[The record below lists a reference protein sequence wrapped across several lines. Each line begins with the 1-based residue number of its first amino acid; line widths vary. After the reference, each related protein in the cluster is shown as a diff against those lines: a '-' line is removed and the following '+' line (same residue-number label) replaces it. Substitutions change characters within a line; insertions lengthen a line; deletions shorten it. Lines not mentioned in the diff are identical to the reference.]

1 MNIEEALILLDTIL
15 KPQGLS
21 NIQEVIF
28 RQVWEGKTY
37 PEIADSVGYEPN
49 YVKDVGAKLW
59 QLLSNILGEKVTK
72 SNLQSVLRR
81 YGDREN
87 SPSLQTITEISRSP
101 QQQHDRYSKFTPKID
116 WGEAVDVSI
125 FYGRTTELNKLQ
137 QWIEIDRCKAI
148 SILGMGGMGKT
159 TLAVKLAEQVQNQF
173 DYTIWRSLVHGPP
186 LEKLL
191 DEIIRFLGDPHEIE
205 LPETVEGKIARTI
218 DYLRNSRCLL
228 ILDNVETILRSG
240 DRAGYYREGYEEY
253 GELFQRVGEIRH
265 QSCLILTSRE
275 KPKEFIA
282 LEGETLPV
290 RSLQLHGLQQQ
301 EGQQIFQVKG
311 SFAGEETEW
320 QTLIERY
327 SGNPLALKIVAT
339 TIQEL
344 FNGSISEF
352 LAQGTVIFDDIRDL
366 LDQHFNRLS
375 NLERELV
382 YWLAIAREEVSF
394 AQLKDYLV
402 QSGTQSKLIDAISSL
417 IQRSIVE
424 RRLEQN
430 LAFFVLQPAVMEYVT
445 NRLVELICQE
455 ITTDNL
461 SILRSH
467 ALINAQAKDYIR
479 EAQVRS
485 IVQPII
491 TRLLTFFET
500 TNNLTEHLQ
509 KILDRLREEPQI
521 RQGYTAGNILNFLCQ
536 LQIDLTNYNL
546 SNLAIWQAYLQDT
559 NLHRVNCQNADLAKS
574 VFANTLSAVLSVAFS
589 GDGKLLATGDV
600 DGRVCLWQVTDGQ
613 QLLTCKGHNNW
624 VHSVAFLPQDFTLIS
639 ASEDRTLRLWDL
651 STGECLR
658 VFQGHT
664 GRVWCVAPHPSNQT
678 IASGSEDRKIKLWNL
693 NTGECDRTIEGH
705 QGEVSSLA
713 FSPDGSILVSGSED
727 RSIRIWD
734 VKTGECLRIL
744 SGHKGWVWSV
754 ACSPIPPTLG
764 GILVSGGDDGIVRLW
779 DSNTGECL
787 QMFQG
792 HIGRVW
798 SVACSAIRPTEEGKG
813 VIVASGG
820 DDRTIRIWD
829 TATGSCLKVLREHTG
844 RVWDIAFSPTSFNL
858 PAKGEGGILASGSED
873 QTIRIWHSSTGQCL
887 KKFQG
892 YTNWVCEVAFSP
904 DGKTLYSCNEDRT
917 VRVWDVETGMCLR
930 TLRGHRYQVW
940 SIAVSFDGQTLAS
953 SSEDQTIRLWDA
965 ATGNCLKT
973 LSGHQSRIWS
983 IAWSRDG
990 QLLASGSGDR
1000 SVKVWNPHTGECLRT
1015 LEGHGSRIWSV
1026 AFSPDS
1032 QLLAT
1037 SSGDRTIKLWQP
1049 STGECLHALEG
1060 HKNWVFSVAFSPDGQ
1075 TLVSGGGDRT
1085 IRIWDVNTGECI
1097 QIIEGKTRIMWSAT
1111 FSPDGKTIACGGDDQ
1126 MVRIWDLE
1134 ASKWIATLPG
1144 HRGWIWS
1151 VRFAADGQTLASGSQ
1166 DGTIKLWQLQTG
1178 QLLKTLR
1185 TERPYEQMNINGVTG
1200 LTAAQKEALKA
1211 LGAAE

>member
-1 MNIEEALILLDTIL
+1 MNTEEALIVLDTIL
-15 KPQGLS
+15 KPQGL
-21 NIQEVIF
+21 NDIQEVVF

-81 YGDREN
+81 YASREN
-87 SPSLQTITEISRSP
+87 SSLTSSLQATTEVSRSTI
-101 QQQHDRYSKFTPKID
+101 QQNVQPAKITQKID

-125 FYGRTTELNKLQ
+125 FYGRTSELDTLQ

-159 TLAVKLAEQVQNQF
+159 TLAVKLAERVQNHF
-173 DYTIWRSLVHGPP
+173 DRTIWRSLVHGPP
-186 LEKLL
+186 LDKLL
-191 DEIIRFLGDPHEIE
+191 DELIRFFGDPQEIE
-205 LPETVEGKIARTI
+205 LPETIEGKIARTL

-240 DRAGYYREGYEEY
+240 DRAGYYCEGYEEY
-253 GELFQRVGEIRH
+253 GELFQRIAQVRH

-275 KPKEFIA
+275 KPKEFVA

-290 RSLQLHGLQQQ
+290 RSLQLHGLQQS
-301 EGQQIFQVKG
+301 EGQQIFQMKG
-311 SFAGEETEW
+311 SFAGVETEW
-320 QTLIERY
+320 QTLIDRY

-375 NLERELV
+375 DLERDIV

-394 AQLKDYLV
+394 AQLKEYIV
-402 QSGTQSKLIDAISSL
+402 KPGTQSKLIDAISSL

-424 RRLEQN
+424 RRLDRN

-445 NRLVELICQE
+445 NRVVELICQE
-455 ITTDNL
+455 ITSHNL
-461 SILRSH
+461 TILRSH

-479 EAQVRS
+479 EAQVRA
-485 IVQPII
+485 IIQPII
-491 TRLLTFFET
+491 TRLLTVFQT
-500 TNNLTEHLQ
+500 TSNLTEHLQ
-509 KILDRLREEPQI
+509 KILDRLREEPFI
-521 RQGYTAGNILNFLCQ
+521 RQGYTAGNILNLLCQ
-536 LQIDLTNYNL
+536 LQIDLTNYDL

-559 NLHRVNCQNADLAKS
+559 NLHRVNCQNADLTKS
-574 VFANTLSAVLSVAFS
+574 IFANTFSAVLSVTFS
-589 GDGKLLATGDV
+589 PNGEILATGDV
-600 DGRVCLWQVTDGQ
+600 DGEIRLWQVSDGQ
-613 QLLTCKGHNNW
+613 QLLTCKGHTNW
-624 VHSVAFLPQDFTLIS
+624 VHSVAFLPENLTLIS
-639 ASEDRTLRLWDL
+639 ASEDRTLRLWDIT
-651 STGECLR
+651 TGECLR

-664 GRVWCVAPHPSNQT
+664 GRVWCVAPHPQGRT
-678 IASGSEDRKIKLWNL
+678 IASGSEDRKIKLWDL
-693 NTGECDRTIEGH
+693 NTGQCYRTLEGH

-713 FSPDGSILVSGSED
+713 FSPDGSLIVSGSED

-734 VKTGECLRIL
+734 FKTGECLKTL
-744 SGHKGWVWSV
+744 SGHKGWIWSV
-754 ACSPIPPTLG
+754 ACIQG
-764 GILVSGGDDGIVRLW
+764 GILVSGGDDGIVMLW
-779 DSNTGECL
+779 DCNTGECL
-787 QMFQG
+787 KTLSG

-798 SVACSAIRPTEEGKG
+798 CVACSPGG
-813 VIVASGG
+813 IVASGG
-820 DDRTIRIWD
+820 DDRTIRLWD
-829 TATGSCLKVLREHTG
+829 TATGSCLKILREHTG
-844 RVWDIAFSPTSFNL
+844 RVWDIAFSPTSLNQNL
-858 PAKGEGGILASGSED
+858 KGELGGIGSEGAILASGSED
-873 QTIRIWHSSTGQCL
+873 QTIGIWHSYTGQCL
-887 KKFQG
+887 KKLQG

-904 DGKTLYSCNEDRT
+904 DDKTLYSCNEDRT
-917 VRVWDVETGMCLR
+917 VRVWDVETGTCLR
-930 TLRGHRYQVW
+930 TLRGHKYQVW

-965 ATGNCLKT
+965 ATVNCLKT

-983 IAWSRDG
+983 IDWSRDG
-990 QLLASGSGDR
+990 RLLASGSGDR
-1000 SVKVWNPHTGECLRT
+1000 SVKIWNPNTAECLHT

-1032 QLLAT
+1032 HLLAT
-1037 SSGDRTIKLWQP
+1037 SSGDRTIKVWNP
-1049 STGECLHALEG
+1049 NTGECLRTLEG

-1075 TLVSGGGDRT
+1075 TLVSGGGDRA
-1085 IRIWDVNTGECI
+1085 IRLWDVNTGECL

-1111 FSPDGKTIACGGDDQ
+1111 FSPDGKTIACGGDDR

-1134 ASKWIATLPG
+1134 TSKWIATLPG

-1151 VRFAADGQTLASGSQ
+1151 VRFASDGQTLASGSQ
-1166 DGTIKLWQLQTG
+1166 DGTIKLWNVQTG

-1200 LTAAQKEALKA
+1200 VTAAQKEALKA
-1211 LGAAE
+1211 LGAVE